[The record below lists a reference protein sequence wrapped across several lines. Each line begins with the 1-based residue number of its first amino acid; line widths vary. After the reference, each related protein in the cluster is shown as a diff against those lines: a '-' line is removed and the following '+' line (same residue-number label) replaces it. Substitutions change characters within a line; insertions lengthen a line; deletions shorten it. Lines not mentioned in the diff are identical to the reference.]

1 MALMCTTG
9 KSAGFIVATVVNSS
23 KRALFSSPSKLLHFR
38 CKARVD
44 ITSIYFFFICRGV
57 SSYGVVSEAY
67 RRRVESSV
75 DDVEPQAASVIEN
88 RNPRLV

>member
-44 ITSIYFFFICRGV
+44 ITSIYFFLF
-57 SSYGVVSEAY
+57 
-67 RRRVESSV
+67 VEV
-75 DDVEPQAASVIEN
+75 CQAVA
-88 RNPRLV
+88 L